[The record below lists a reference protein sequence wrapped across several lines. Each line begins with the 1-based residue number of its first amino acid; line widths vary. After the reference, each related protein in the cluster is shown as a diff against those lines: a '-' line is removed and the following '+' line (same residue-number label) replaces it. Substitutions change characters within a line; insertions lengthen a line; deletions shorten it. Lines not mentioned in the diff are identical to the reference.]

1 MDQNDPFFI
10 TYIYSAARTP
20 PSTTRPAPLINLA
33 SSLAKNRQA
42 FAISTA
48 PSWANSL
55 AISLPIPELAPVTTT
70 DLSLNLVKNRLY
82 SLPIFYP

>member
-1 MDQNDPFFI
+1 MDLKGSIFNCF
-10 TYIYSAARTP
+10 YYSAARTL

-33 SSLAKNRQA
+33 LSLAKNRQA

-48 PSWANSL
+48 PSWENSL